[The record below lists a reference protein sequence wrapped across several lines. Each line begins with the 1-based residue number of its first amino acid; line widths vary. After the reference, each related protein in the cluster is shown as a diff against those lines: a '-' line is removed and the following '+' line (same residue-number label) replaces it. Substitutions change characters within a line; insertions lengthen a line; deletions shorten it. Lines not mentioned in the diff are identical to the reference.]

1 MKRSRTTAS
10 SRTGRWMGNRG
21 HAGRWQSGQAIYP
34 KHERR
39 AHRQANRIDSSNYAY
54 GMRRAFSTLEG
65 DSWLLKNRLNGKS
78 RATHPWQPSAAR
90 ALSTEPHARAAHY
103 DEKAGR
109 IVVDLTNGAQ
119 FAFPPRIAQGLAR
132 AKKADVKEIVI
143 TPKGTGLHW
152 PKLDADLTVAG
163 LLAGIFGSRMWM
175 RELASTGGKVV
186 SERKAAAARANGAKG
201 GRPRL
206 VQAA

>member
-1 MKRSRTTAS
+1 MATEKWIEREIARNAPPAAKR
-10 SRTGRWMGNRG
+10 G
-21 HAGRWQSGQAIYP
+21 
-34 KHERR
+34 
-39 AHRQANRIDSSNYAY
+39 
-54 GMRRAFSTLEG
+54 
-65 DSWLLKNRLNGKS
+65 
-78 RATHPWQPSAAR
+78 AR
-90 ALSTEPHARAAHY
+90 ALSNEPHARAAHY

-119 FAFPPRIAQGLAR
+119 FAFPPQIAQGLSR
-132 AKKADVKEIVI
+132 AKKADLKEIVVS
-143 TPKGTGLHW
+143 PKGTGLHW

-175 RELASTGGKVV
+175 RELASTGGKAV

-206 VQAA
+206 VRAA